1 MMKEENAMNRKFT
14 FTLTKE
20 EYLNFLRFQAAHSKR
35 ARRIRMW
42 IAISLPVV
50 LCCLLFLFHLNEQL
64 IWDVAVLAVIILWE
78 WLFTPVLLRA
88 YLNRIINEKT
98 MERLK
103 VTGFQK
109 VSVSFLE
116 DKILYKDKKE
126 HSISYRDILRMIPAN
141 EVFIFQ
147 YKNQGTLLLPY
158 RLFEN
163 KEDMTEFFKEFEMA
177 WKPYR

>member
-1 MMKEENAMNRKFT
+1 MNRKFT

-42 IAISLPVV
+42 IAISLPV
-50 LCCLLFLFHLNEQL
+50 
-64 IWDVAVLAVIILWE
+64 
-78 WLFTPVLLRA
+78 
-88 YLNRIINEKT
+88 
-98 MERLK
+98 
-103 VTGFQK
+103 
-109 VSVSFLE
+109 E